1 MTSSLWGFDT
11 VLTYFP
17 SSLYDNNIDIVLDSY
32 NSEEKYLIDYQP
44 LFVAGF

>member
-1 MTSSLWGFDT
+1 MALSLLRLDT
-11 VLTYFP
+11 ALTYFP
-17 SSLYDNNIDIVLDSY
+17 WSVYDNNIDIVLDSY